1 MQAPLRSPKPFII
14 EIRKSRMPR
23 RRKKPTDPAEIA
35 RKVAEA
41 RRDPTK
47 WGWNEEAFAL
57 PSAADVELDRAS
69 RQNEKRAQRFDIF
82 ARFYRD
88 GSLERRGLEAVRRL
102 QEDIAI
108 LHRTTGVSGTGI
120 TTPNDTERD
129 LAMIVAGQR
138 IETVKRQTG
147 GHSWAILMAL
157 CERDL
162 NGEDREWWALVQAVT
177 REAHRNAQ
185 AALVRAAAMNLADAY
200 DSLER
205 RPKRAA

>member
-1 MQAPLRSPKPFII
+1 MKPPRPFTV
-14 EIRKSRMPR
+14 EIRKSKMPR
-23 RRKKPTDPAEIA
+23 RKHKRPSDPAEIA
-35 RKVAEA
+35 RKIAEA

-102 QEDIAI
+102 QEDLAI
-108 LHRTTGVSGTGI
+108 LHRTTGVSGSGI
-120 TTPNDTERD
+120 IAPHAPEGE
-129 LAMIVAGQR
+129 LAMIDAGKR
-138 IETVKRQTG
+138 IEAARNATG

-162 NGEDREWWALVQAVT
+162 TADIRDWRSLVESVT
-177 REAHRNAQ
+177 REHNVNAQ
-185 AALVRAAAMNLADAY
+185 GALVRAAAMNLADAY
-200 DSLER
+200 DAGV
-205 RPKRAA
+205 RAPRKAA